1 MYSLT
6 QHPAVKH
13 GGAGTTEA
21 LSVEE
26 LVMDSSTKASV
37 ALRRSPLRAS
47 RGLVTVI
54 VALLLL
60 VVSGLVF
67 APSSVSS
74 GAIQGMLPFAAVLAI
89 IALGQT
95 LVVMQG
101 GIDLSVPGSVSLV
114 IVLVTHQAYG
124 DDAKVLPVALLAL
137 GAALLTGLGN
147 GFLIG
152 RLGLNPI
159 IATLG
164 TNALLYAAVLAV
176 SGGTPRETTRLLAR
190 LAGGTTLGVPHAVCV
205 AVVATAVTSVLVKKT
220 VAGRRF
226 EAVGANGLAAWASG
240 LRVEGF
246 RAGGYVFAQVLYW
259 LGALLLAGILNKP
272 TAYQGDGYLL
282 ASVAAVVLGG
292 TSLLGG
298 RGNLVA
304 TALAALFLI
313 QLDQFVLALGLD
325 YAGKTLVQSAAFAI
339 GVALY
344 TINWARLRR
353 RFATRR
359 PEVTVAT

>member
-1 MYSLT
+1 
-6 QHPAVKH
+6 
-13 GGAGTTEA
+13 
-21 LSVEE
+21 
-26 LVMDSSTKASV
+26 MDSITETSV
-37 ALRRSPLRAS
+37 VRRRRPLPVS
-47 RGLVTVI
+47 RGLVTV
-54 VALLLL
+54 VLALLLL
-60 VVSGLVF
+60 VVVGLVF

-74 GAIQGMLPFAAVLAI
+74 GAVQGMLPFAAVLAV

-101 GIDLSVPGSVSLV
+101 GIDLSVPGSVSLT

-124 DDAKVLPVALLAL
+124 DDSKVLPVALLAL
-137 GAALLTGLGN
+137 GVAVLTGLGN

-159 IATLG
+159 VATLG

-176 SGGTPRETTRLLAR
+176 SGGTPRETTALLAR
-190 LAGGTTLGVPHAVCV
+190 LAGGSTLGVPHAVLV
-205 AVVATAVTSVLVKKT
+205 AVLATVVTTVLVKKT
-220 VAGRRF
+220 AAGRRF
-226 EAVGANGLAAWASG
+226 EAVGANGLAAWAAG

-313 QLDQFVLALGLD
+313 QLDQFVLALGVD

-344 TINWARLRR
+344 TINWSRLRR
-353 RFATRR
+353 RVAARR
-359 PEVTVAT
+359 PDVTVAT

>member
-1 MYSLT
+1 M
-6 QHPAVKH
+6 
-13 GGAGTTEA
+13 G
-21 LSVEE
+21 
-26 LVMDSSTKASV
+26 SSTKASV
-37 ALRRSPLRAS
+37 AQRRSPLRVS

-54 VALLLL
+54 VALVLL
-60 VVSGLVF
+60 VVAGLLF

-159 IATLG
+159 VATLG

-190 LAGGTTLGVPHAVCV
+190 VAGGTTFGVPNAVYV
-205 AVVATAVTSVLVKKT
+205 AVLATAVTSVLVKKT

>member
-1 MYSLT
+1 MYSHT
-6 QHPAVKH
+6 QHLAVAH
-13 GGAGTTEA
+13 CVAGATEA

-26 LVMDSSTKASV
+26 LVMDSSTKSMV
-37 ALRRSPLRAS
+37 ALRRNPLRMS
-47 RGLVTVI
+47 RGLVTVL

-60 VVSGLVF
+60 VIAGLVV

-74 GAIQGMLPFAAVLAI
+74 GAIQGMLPFAAVLAV

-101 GIDLSVPGSVSLV
+101 GIDLSVAGSVSLV

-137 GAALLTGLGN
+137 GVALLTGLGN

-159 IATLG
+159 VATLG

-190 LAGGTTLGVPHAVCV
+190 LAGGSTLGVPHAVAA
-205 AVVATAVTSVLVKKT
+205 AVIATIATSVLVKKT

-226 EAVGANGLAAWASG
+226 EAVGANGPAAWASG

-304 TALAALFLI
+304 TAFAALFLI

-353 RFATRR
+353 RFSTKG
-359 PEVTVAT
+359 PEIPVAT